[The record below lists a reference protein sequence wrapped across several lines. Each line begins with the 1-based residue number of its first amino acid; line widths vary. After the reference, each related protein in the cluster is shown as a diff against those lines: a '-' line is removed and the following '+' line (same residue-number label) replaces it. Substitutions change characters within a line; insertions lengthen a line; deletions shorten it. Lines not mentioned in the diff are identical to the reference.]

1 MNSTRELEPYT
12 TLLLTFVNGQISASE
27 FERQY
32 LDLYLQDETI
42 WSDDL
47 FAMLE
52 KLFGDVDAFVA
63 DLSLRDA
70 GDLDEK
76 QLRKSSQNT
85 LEFLNNFMKN
95 PEEGDE

>member
-1 MNSTRELEPYT
+1 MNSIIELEPYT
-12 TLLLTFVNGQISASE
+12 KLLLSFVDGQISASE

-47 FAMLE
+47 FSMLE

-63 DLSLRDA
+63 DSSLRDA
-70 GDLDEK
+70 GDLDER
-76 QLRKSSQNT
+76 QLRQSSQNT

-95 PEEGDE
+95 LEEGDE